1 MRNTE
6 IKSTLYPAP
15 PGAPDP
21 QATEDH
27 PNKMPVITA
36 KHHGAFSG
44 KEPIREPASIV
55 ISQREQ
61 G

>member
-6 IKSTLYPAP
+6 VKTSLYPAP

-21 QATEDH
+21 QAPNDH
-27 PNKMPVITA
+27 PNKMPVYHQR
-36 KHHGAFSG
+36 HHGAFSG
-44 KEPIREPASIV
+44 KEPIREPASMV
-55 ISQREQ
+55 VSQRQQ